1 MRFLLGNWGYNENK
15 AISFMVSPLKTT
27 QKQDSMLKEKYR
39 TKIYK
44 TIHSFMFET
53 KKNINFV

>member
-27 QKQDSMLKEKYR
+27 Q
-39 TKIYK
+39 IA
-44 TIHSFMFET
+44 
-53 KKNINFV
+53 KKNTEQKKQTELSDLIDLSS